1 MDPALPDDWRHLAAN
16 VGRAGALGDVA
27 SHVINLAHHLCGPV
41 AVHGERPSGSGTA
54 RVEND
59 DYA

>member
-1 MDPALPDDWRHLAAN
+1 
-16 VGRAGALGDVA
+16 
-27 SHVINLAHHLCGPV
+27 VINLAHHLCGPV

-59 DYA
+59 DHA